1 MHSAQHH
8 FVSAR
13 DLRLAAADA
22 GVSVEI
28 AMRVAVG
35 VPVTPAERDQ
45 VVTALRARGVDIDQL
60 PAARREPSPLAG
72 RIPTTTARSTTE

>member
-13 DLRLAAADA
+13 DLRLAAADV

-28 AMRVAVG
+28 ATRVAVG

-60 PAARREPSPLAG
+60 PAARRAIRESAPTPAMAEPPEVA
-72 RIPTTTARSTTE
+72 